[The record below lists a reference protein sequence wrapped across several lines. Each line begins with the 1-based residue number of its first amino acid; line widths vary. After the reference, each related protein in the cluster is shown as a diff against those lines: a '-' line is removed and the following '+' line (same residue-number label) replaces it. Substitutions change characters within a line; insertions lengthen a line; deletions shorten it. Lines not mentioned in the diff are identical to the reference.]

1 MKIRLFALLLAA
13 LLLAGG
19 CAERPAASSQA
30 GETSSAQTSAEPS
43 QPSSQDDA
51 STPESGA
58 SDSSSGGA
66 ESAVSETGDASSAGE
81 STTVSTNG
89 VTQGALPES
98 PRVEDS
104 YFDDA
109 VFIGDS
115 VSLKLNLYVTKN
127 RQSNPTL
134 LGKAQFL
141 TAGSMGSGNALQPVS
156 DDSIHPL
163 YNGEKMSLADSVAA
177 SGAKKVY
184 IMLGMNDLA
193 VYGVDG
199 AVANMETLLNGI
211 LEKTPDAKIFIETA
225 TPLVKAKSIETNKL
239 NNTNVRLYNE
249 KLAELCA
256 KNGWYLVD
264 ISSAVQDSEGNLNAS
279 YCSDPDDMGIH
290 FTDEGC
296 KVWIDYLYTHT
307 PQ

>member
-1 MKIRLFALLLAA
+1 MKMKFLALLLAA

-19 CAERPAASSQA
+19 CAERPELSSST
-30 GETSSAQTSAEPS
+30 GTSSAQTSSEAA
-43 QPSSQDDA
+43 PSSA
-51 STPESGA
+51 S
-58 SDSSSGGA
+58 A
-66 ESAVSETGDASSAGE
+66 ESADPSSAASGDASSQEGNSSSEAAQTSGTP
-81 STTVSTNG
+81 SQTTG
-89 VTQGALPES
+89 GALPES
-98 PRVEDS
+98 PRAEDS
-104 YFDDA
+104 FFDDA

-115 VSLKLNLYVTKN
+115 VSLKLNLYVTKS
-127 RQSNPTL
+127 RQSSNPTL

-163 YNGEKMSLADSVAA
+163 YNGQKMSLADSVAA

-199 AVANMETLLNGI
+199 AAANMETLLKGI
-211 LEKTPDAKIFIETA
+211 LEKTPDAQIFVQTA
-225 TPLVKAKSIETNKL
+225 TPLVKAKNVETNKL
-239 NNTNVRLYNE
+239 NNANMRLYNE
-249 KLAELCA
+249 KLAEICEA
-256 KNGWYLVD
+256 NGWYLVD
-264 ISSAVQDSEGNLNAS
+264 VSSAVQDSEGNLNAS

-296 KVWIDYLYTHT
+296 DVWIDYLYTHV

>member
-1 MKIRLFALLLAA
+1 MNPSMKLKLSALLLAA
-13 LLLAGG
+13 LLLLGG
-19 CAERPAASSQA
+19 CAERPEVSSRAEEASSAAVSSDSDAPSSAAAESAVSEDSSGSGSSA
-30 GETSSAQTSAEPS
+30 GETSSAGS
-43 QPSSQDDA
+43 
-51 STPESGA
+51 
-58 SDSSSGGA
+58 
-66 ESAVSETGDASSAGE
+66 
-81 STTVSTNG
+81 VSTSTS
-89 VTQGALPES
+89 VSVPAGALPES

-115 VSLKLNLYVTKN
+115 VSLKLNLYVTKS
-127 RQSNPTL
+127 RQNNSTL

-141 TAGSMGSGNALQPVS
+141 TAGSMGSGNALQDVS

-163 YNGEKMSLADSVAA
+163 YNGQKMSLADAVAA

-199 AVANMETLLNGI
+199 AAANMETLLKGI
-211 LEKTPDAKIFIETA
+211 LEKTPDAQIFVQTA
-225 TPLVKAKSIETNKL
+225 TPLVKAKNIETNKL
-239 NNTNVRLYNE
+239 NNANMRLYNE
-249 KLAELCA
+249 KLAEVCA
-256 KNGWYLVD
+256 ANGWYLVD
-264 ISSAVQDSEGNLNAS
+264 VCSAVQDSEGNLTLS

-296 KVWIDYLYTHT
+296 DVWINYLYTHT

>member
-66 ESAVSETGDASSAGE
+66 ESAVSETGDVSSGGE

-177 SGAKKVY
+177 SGAKKV
-184 IMLGMNDLA
+184 
-193 VYGVDG
+193 
-199 AVANMETLLNGI
+199 
-211 LEKTPDAKIFIETA
+211 
-225 TPLVKAKSIETNKL
+225 
-239 NNTNVRLYNE
+239 
-249 KLAELCA
+249 
-256 KNGWYLVD
+256 
-264 ISSAVQDSEGNLNAS
+264 
-279 YCSDPDDMGIH
+279 
-290 FTDEGC
+290 
-296 KVWIDYLYTHT
+296 
-307 PQ
+307 

>member
-1 MKIRLFALLLAA
+1 MSAVSDPA
-13 LLLAGG
+13 
-19 CAERPAASSQA
+19 AASSE
-30 GETSSAQTSAEPS
+30 GEGGTTSTSAP
-43 QPSSQDDA
+43 
-51 STPESGA
+51 
-58 SDSSSGGA
+58 
-66 ESAVSETGDASSAGE
+66 VS
-81 STTVSTNG
+81 
-89 VTQGALPES
+89 QGALPES

-109 VFIGDS
+109 IFIGDS
-115 VSLKLNLYVTKN
+115 VSLKLNLYVTKS
-127 RQSNPTL
+127 RQSNSTL

-141 TAGSMGSGNALQPVS
+141 TAGSMGSGNALQEVS

-163 YNGEKMSLADSVAA
+163 YNGEKMSLADAVAA

-199 AVANMETLLNGI
+199 AAANMETLLKGI
-211 LEKTPDAKIFIETA
+211 LEKTPDAQIFVQTA
-225 TPLVKAKSIETNKL
+225 TPLVKAKNVETNKL
-239 NNTNVRLYNE
+239 NNTNMRLYNE
-249 KLAELCA
+249 KLSEICA
-256 KNGWYLVD
+256 SNGWYLVD
-264 ISSAVQDSEGNLNAS
+264 VSSAVQDSEGNLNLS

-296 KVWIDYLYTHT
+296 DVWIDYLYTHT

>member
-19 CAERPAASSQA
+19 CAERPTASSQA
-30 GETSSAQTSAEPS
+30 EETSSAQTSAAPS
-43 QPSSQDDA
+43 QAPSQDASSALESEASDA
-51 STPESGA
+51 SE
-58 SDSSSGGA
+58 GA
-66 ESAVSETGDASSAGE
+66 ESAASQTGDASSGGE

-89 VTQGALPES
+89 VTRGALPES
-98 PRVEDS
+98 PRAEDS

-127 RQSNPTL
+127 RQNNPTL

-156 DDSIHPL
+156 EDSIHPL

-239 NNTNVRLYNE
+239 NNTNVHLYNE

>member
-19 CAERPAASSQA
+19 CAEGPAASSQA
-30 GETSSAQTSAEPS
+30 EGTSAAQTSADPS

-66 ESAVSETGDASSAGE
+66 ESVVSETGDASSGGE

-296 KVWIDYLYTHT
+296 SVWIDYLYTHT

>member
-1 MKIRLFALLLAA
+1 MKLKLSALLLAA
-13 LLLAGG
+13 LLLLGG
-19 CAERPAASSQA
+19 CAERPNLASSQ
-30 GETSSAQTSAEPS
+30 
-43 QPSSQDDA
+43 
-51 STPESGA
+51 TPESSSAAAVSDAAPSGAEAAGGA
-58 SDSSSGGA
+58 SSAA
-66 ESAVSETGDASSAGE
+66 ESAVSGGTSSAASSESGE
-81 STTVSTNG
+81 TVSAPVSVPT
-89 VTQGALPES
+89 GALPES
-98 PRVEDS
+98 PRAEDS

-109 VFIGDS
+109 IFIGDS
-115 VSLKLNLYVTKN
+115 VSLKLNLYVTKS
-127 RQSNPTL
+127 RQSNSSL

-163 YNGEKMSLADSVAA
+163 YNGEKMSLADAVAA

-199 AVANMETLLNGI
+199 AAANMETLLKGI
-211 LEKTPDAKIFIETA
+211 LEKTPDASIFVQTA
-225 TPLVKAKSIETNKL
+225 TPLVKAKNIETNKL
-239 NNTNVRLYNE
+239 NNTNLRLYNE
-249 KLAELCA
+249 KLAEVCA
-256 KNGWYLVD
+256 NNGWYLVD
-264 ISSAVQDSEGNLNAS
+264 VCSAVQDSEGNLTQS

-296 KVWIDYLYTHT
+296 DVWIEYLYTHV

>member
-1 MKIRLFALLLAA
+1 MKMKFLALLFAA

-19 CAERPAASSQA
+19 CAERPELASSA
-30 GETSSAQTSAEPS
+30 ADVSSAQTSAGA
-43 QPSSQDDA
+43 SSAEA
-51 STPESGA
+51 SSEEASSPESVDPASGA
-58 SDSSSGGA
+58 A
-66 ESAVSETGDASSAGE
+66 DASSQEGDPSSAAQTSG
-81 STTVSTNG
+81 TP
-89 VTQGALPES
+89 TQTGGALAES
-98 PRVEDS
+98 PRAEDS
-104 YFDDA
+104 FFDDA

-115 VSLKLNLYVTKN
+115 VSLKLNLYVTKC
-127 RQSNPTL
+127 RQSSNPTL

-163 YNGEKMSLADSVAA
+163 YNGEKLSLADSVAA

-199 AVANMETLLNGI
+199 AAANMETLLKGI
-211 LEKTPDAKIFIETA
+211 LEKTPDAQIFVQTA
-225 TPLVKAKSIETNKL
+225 TPLVKAKNIEANKL
-239 NNTNVRLYNE
+239 NNANMRLYNE
-249 KLAELCA
+249 KLAEVC
-256 KNGWYLVD
+256 KNNGWYLVD
-264 ISSAVQDSEGNLNAS
+264 VSSAVQDSEGNLNAS

-296 KVWIDYLYTHT
+296 NVWIDYLYTHV